1 MGSREIEI
9 YNALH
14 AMSLEGVLS
23 VDCVIDYQF
32 KGTIRSEQIK
42 DAVCKSK
49 EGSRWSAIL
58 YGKDI
63 TNKNAQL
70 DEQIKNILRE
80 DAK

>member
-14 AMSLEGVLS
+14 ALSLEGVLS

-42 DAVCKSK
+42 
-49 EGSRWSAIL
+49 
-58 YGKDI
+58 
-63 TNKNAQL
+63 NA
-70 DEQIKNILRE
+70 
-80 DAK
+80 AC